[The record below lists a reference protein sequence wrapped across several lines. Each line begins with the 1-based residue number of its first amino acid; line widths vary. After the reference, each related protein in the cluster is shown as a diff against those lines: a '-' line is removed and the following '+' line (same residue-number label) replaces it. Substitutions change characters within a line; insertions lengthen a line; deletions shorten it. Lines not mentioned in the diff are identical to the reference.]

1 MAEWLGPRG
10 AIRRILL
17 AILPRPRGVHDPRL
31 RPWATHYPLRRGQ
44 DGVEE
49 AAEHGPV
56 AGHEDEAEPS
66 AEELS
71 WATASPAGRQHILRR
86 QAGNGIEEL
95 AKISA
100 ALYLQAIS
108 ALLLVVYGTLRSIE
122 KILPIGPL
130 RDGALTR
137 PLDEFVLD
145 WFGDVYVL
153 LGDPAQAASVR
164 GRLVEA
170 LNDLHGVR
178 CEEVVIVAHSGGAIV
193 SYMTLADEAN
203 ADLRVDRLITLGEGL
218 NLAWL
223 LTAGEG
229 GDVADEVATR
239 YQRLYRNVLEARPN
253 LLWDDF
259 WASQDPAP
267 VGVLRFPKVAQ
278 SDADDAAML
287 ANVRS
292 HAIWNRLSFSEDHG
306 AYWDNDEEFVL
317 PMLRLLED
325 RSNAP
330 TFFGDEDG
338 DRKPSNRRRRRLSAL
353 SLWRQL
359 SVVGPMAAIMVAFA
373 IGTGFIERAGNAA
386 AAIWAAVPGSD
397 IVSGPLNAAR
407 GLAIQQHAEGGLLA
421 ETGVWVIAALVG
433 LVTVFALI
441 APPERPVPWARV
453 EGWTWVDRVLRIAP
467 WLAGIPIA
475 LVVLVG
481 ATRFVTGATASAVE
495 VGRVVLAV
503 VVGLIVVGLV
513 IRAIAGS
520 PGRAADSPAGRLP
533 PLVRDGIDLLETMLV
548 MLVASFL
555 TLAPFVAIVTFA
567 DVGRTVL
574 GILVVF
580 AAFQVIGRIGTWRW
594 SVWDTRERMAA
605 RTRSRYPGL
614 RRVAGQAVLLSAAV
628 IALFVGVVA
637 DSDGGLVVAAVA
649 ALLAVLL
656 GVSVDI
662 FDASRQER
670 RTPADSLLRF
680 ARATRYR

>member
-31 RPWATHYPLRRGQ
+31 RPSATHYPLRRGP
-44 DGVEE
+44 DGIEE

-56 AGHEDEAEPS
+56 EGHEDERELP

-71 WATASPAGRQHILRR
+71 WATASPAGRQQILRR
-86 QAGNGIEEL
+86 QAGSGIEEL

-170 LNDLHGVR
+170 LNDLHGIK
-178 CEEVVIVAHSGGAIV
+178 CDEVVIVAHSGGAIV

-203 ADLRVDRLITLGEGL
+203 AELRVDRLITLGEGL

-223 LTAGEG
+223 LTAGEDG
-229 GDVADEVATR
+229 EVADEVATR
-239 YQRLYRNVLEARPN
+239 YQRLYRNVLESRPG
-253 LLWDDF
+253 LRWDDF

-267 VGVLRFPKVAQ
+267 VGVLRFPRVA
-278 SDADDAAML
+278 DTPADDATML

-306 AYWDNDEEFVL
+306 TYWENDEEFVL

-325 RSNAP
+325 RPNAA

-338 DRKPSNRRRRRLSAL
+338 DRQPSNRRRRRLSAL

-359 SVVGPMAAIMVAFA
+359 SVVAPMAAIMVAFA
-373 IGTGFIERAGNAA
+373 AGTAFVTRAGDIASG
-386 AAIWAAVPGSD
+386 IWAAVPGSD
-397 IVSGPLNAAR
+397 IVSGPLNAVR
-407 GLAIQQHAEGGLLA
+407 GLAIEQHLVGSLLA

-441 APPERPVPWARV
+441 APPERPVPWSTV
-453 EGWTWVDRVLRIAP
+453 EGWTWVDRVLRIVP
-467 WLAGIPIA
+467 WLAGVPIA
-475 LVVLVG
+475 IVVLSG
-481 ATRFVTGATASAVE
+481 AVRFVTGATASAVE

-513 IRAIAGS
+513 IRGVAGS
-520 PGRAADSPAGRLP
+520 AARVADAPGRLP
-533 PLVRDGIDLLETMLV
+533 PFVRDGVDLLETMLV

-555 TLAPFVAIVTFA
+555 TLAPFVAIVAFA
-567 DVGRTVL
+567 DVGRIVL
-574 GILVVF
+574 GILVVL
-580 AAFQVIGRIGTWRW
+580 AAFQILGRIGTWRW

-614 RRVAGQAVLLSAAV
+614 RRVAGQAILLTVALV
-628 IALFVGVVA
+628 ALFLGVTA
-637 DSDGGLVVAAVA
+637 DSDGWLVAAAAA

-656 GVSVDI
+656 GVSVDV

-680 ARATRYR
+680 ARATRYH